1 MGPFVEL
8 EAARERLVRERRPLA
23 AEALDVGDRIPID
36 EHEPALRKAAV
47 EERGTDEVDVGSFVD
62 HHAAGAVGV
71 AAVELLQ
78 ILARRFDRPVLPR
91 AQRVQEGG
99 DRRELV
105 RMPNPQR
112 GPRRADYLG
121 STEWAWSPM
130 HSRLDAYYLNRR
142 RPHWL
147 LWICSEDENSW
158 DRRWRWY
165 LYGYAPPLRISAEE
179 AAIYMLLDCWKAEAD
194 GSSFDHF
201 HWINDTGL
209 LSVAEITSIG
219 REVWPEARA
228 SLSE

>member
-1 MGPFVEL
+1 MSDTNGDL
-8 EAARERLVRERRPLA
+8 REPK
-23 AEALDVGDRIPID
+23 IPM
-36 EHEPALRKAAV
+36 HP
-47 EERGTDEVDVGSFVD
+47 DEVPQQRIHLLVD
-62 HHAAGAVGV
+62 LPPRPEGFHAKCDFMDSIPEYEA
-71 AAVELLQ
+71 
-78 ILARRFDRPVLPR
+78 
-91 AQRVQEGG
+91 
-99 DRRELV
+99 
-105 RMPNPQR
+105 PQR

-142 RPHWL
+142 RSHWL
-147 LWICSEDENSW
+147 LCICSEDENSW

-209 LSVAEITSIG
+209 LSVAEITAIG
-219 REVWPEARA
+219 REVWPEVRA